1 MSNPFAVGTEEW
13 AAWESAELSETDELL
28 QHSGVRA
35 STVKP
40 RRVRWAWKGRIP
52 FGKLSSV
59 EGDPGD
65 GKSLMTLDLA
75 ARWSSGRPM
84 PDGFEHDGPYH
95 VIMISAEDD
104 EEDTIVP
111 RLQVAQAALDNVTLI
126 TSGAMPELPFT
137 LGADLSMLEA
147 VIVATGAR
155 IVVLD
160 PLSAFLASDVD
171 SHNDLSVRRALWP
184 LKALAQ
190 RTGVAVIVVRHLNKG
205 GTGVKAIYRG
215 NGSIAF
221 IGAFRCGFAVA
232 RDPDEPDGRLLAAVK
247 SNIAR
252 LAPTIMFRIESTPD
266 GETPYIAWGGV
277 SELTAQQ
284 ALDGPSRR
292 STVDDGE
299 TVEARVRAME
309 REFLLDVLA
318 DGPKTWKEIV
328 ALGKDDGFK
337 ERTLERAR
345 ADAGLIKLIGVD
357 GNASTRW
364 ARPSTS
370 DDENVQVARP
380 LRHFATDL
388 GTKAIAPN
396 TWRSGEVGSEP
407 LSPMDRDAAIDNA
420 PRRCYECDSSDAIR
434 FYAPWWTVACID
446 HAPSPN
452 GAGP

>member
-1 MSNPFAVGTEEW
+1 MSNPFVVGTDEYDAW
-13 AAWESAELSETDELL
+13 ADAEMREMP
-28 QHSGVRA
+28 GVRA
-35 STVKP
+35 SAVKP
-40 RRVRWAWKGRIP
+40 RRVRWAWRGRIP

-84 PDGFEHDGPYH
+84 PDGYEHDGPYH

-111 RLQVAQAALDNVTLI
+111 RLTVAGAVLDNVTLI
-126 TSGAMPELPFT
+126 TSGALPELPFT
-137 LGADLSMLEA
+137 LGADLSMLELA
-147 VIVATGAR
+147 IAATGAR

-190 RTGVAVIVVRHLNKG
+190 RTGVAMIVVRHLTKG

-232 RDPDEPDGRLLAAVK
+232 RDPDEPDGRLLASVK
-247 SNIAR
+247 SNISR
-252 LAPTIMFRIESTPD
+252 LADTLCFRVESTPD

-277 SELTAQQ
+277 SGLTAQQ
-284 ALDGPSRR
+284 ALDGPTHR
-292 STVDDGE
+292 SSNGDGADAE
-299 TVEARVRAME
+299 DRVRQYE
-309 REFLLDVLA
+309 RDFLLDALA
-318 DGPKTWKEIV
+318 DGPKPWREIV
-328 ALGKDDGFK
+328 ALGKEDGFT
-337 ERTLERAR
+337 EMSLRRAR

-357 GNASTRW
+357 GNASVRW

-370 DDENVQVARP
+370 DVQIACEDGP
-380 LRHFATDL
+380 SDHLLTDL
-388 GTKAIAPN
+388 GTEAIAPN
-396 TWRSGEVGSEP
+396 TRANDQMAMEP
-407 LSPMDRDAAIDNA
+407 PSPKDRDASIDNA
-420 PRRCYECDSSDAIR
+420 PLRCYSCDSSDAIR
-434 FYAPWWTVACID
+434 FYAPWWTIACAA
-446 HAPSPN
+446 HAPNPN
-452 GAGP
+452 GARQ